1 VGTSFVKRSLRFTDV
16 ALFFTRGLYVRLTYG
31 FVTTVLTT
39 AGGKNKGRTVG
50 LGVGFTVD
58 FLGAWAMLFL
68 TVVFPFLAS
77 MMIWLFSVYTVMQA
91 FSAQSSAWAGDM
103 KELRT
108 SEPITMKA
116 IMCGTIN
123 CRTD

>member
-1 VGTSFVKRSLRFTDV
+1 
-16 ALFFTRGLYVRLTYG
+16 LTFG
-31 FVTTVLTT
+31 FATIGF
-39 AGGKNKGRTVG
+39 AGGKNNGRTVG
-50 LGVGFTVD
+50 LGLGFTAV
-58 FLGAWAMLFL
+58 FFGAWAMLFL

-91 FSAQSSAWAGDM
+91 ISAQSSACAGDI
-103 KELRT
+103 KEVRT

-123 CRTD
+123 